1 MGLTNLRY
9 LSILDELRY
18 FPTSSVCNQL
28 LRESVEESLA
38 HIGKSYSKALLNN
51 MCSLYGLSESEL
63 LTNYDLFETTLYKV
77 LGPAGQSVI
86 TRIKK
91 EMLLRAVMSNS
102 EITVNDILNPALTVN
117 YVLKKLQY
125 VELFEF
131 LNGLHGGEH
140 IALLYTDEV
149 PKNKILCEFFRSSME
164 DQQGRHRGR
173 NPIGL
178 VSVKPTKDKDMI
190 FNIPYKELLD
200 YSRKFDVKER
210 LAKWIT
216 YVHSFNVSKNSIPTK
231 IAEEDASL
239 WLKSGFSADEDLR
252 LEQMFSTFTCD
263 HNLSIL
269 CAYDISKIDGADI
282 RSMMKSIISAHDYV
296 ILDEPLV
303 VYYRAR
309 TSMKANNRTCS
320 GSNND
325 INKTIS
331 IPKEH

>member
-1 MGLTNLRY
+1 M
-9 LSILDELRY
+9 SILDELRY

-77 LGPAGQSVI
+77 LGAAGQSVI
-86 TRIKK
+86 TKIKK

-149 PKNKILCEFFRSSME
+149 PKIKYYVNFSGRRWKTNKE
-164 DQQGRHRGR
+164 DNEGETR
-173 NPIGL
+173 
-178 VSVKPTKDKDMI
+178 
-190 FNIPYKELLD
+190 
-200 YSRKFDVKER
+200 
-210 LAKWIT
+210 
-216 YVHSFNVSKNSIPTK
+216 
-231 IAEEDASL
+231 
-239 WLKSGFSADEDLR
+239 
-252 LEQMFSTFTCD
+252 
-263 HNLSIL
+263 
-269 CAYDISKIDGADI
+269 
-282 RSMMKSIISAHDYV
+282 
-296 ILDEPLV
+296 
-303 VYYRAR
+303 
-309 TSMKANNRTCS
+309 
-320 GSNND
+320 
-325 INKTIS
+325 
-331 IPKEH
+331 